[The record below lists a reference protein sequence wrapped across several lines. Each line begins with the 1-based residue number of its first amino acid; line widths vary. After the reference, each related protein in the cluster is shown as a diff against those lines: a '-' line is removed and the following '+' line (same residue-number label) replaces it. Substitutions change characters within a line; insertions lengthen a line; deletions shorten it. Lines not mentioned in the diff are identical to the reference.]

1 MAATLDDLLTVLED
15 QSKRFANIED
25 LQRKATAAI
34 EKTNSKSLSDKEDAI
49 IRKRIADEE
58 RLLTLLKDK
67 KIKEKDYNE
76 GVAKVTERFN
86 DVAKEIETAGG
97 NTVAEITKRFA
108 NEQKLNEVI
117 EKSLRTYSTSEKIVQ
132 IFGSSVKGAATL
144 ITSSFNSAATSS
156 TGISGALNMATD
168 TVKLVG
174 NAFKFVSENASSLAV
189 TLALVQPE
197 LAVALGAVSGV
208 SKAAGEAIGFFA
220 NNIMPI
226 LNRNIENMSKGFH
239 EAASAG
245 ALFTGGITELRE
257 SAHAAGL
264 GTEDFA
270 KGLKEFSADFVALGG
285 DVTNGGRRFVAIT
298 QQMSKNLGGDY
309 RNSFLQLGYSINEI
323 PGIIAK
329 VGAEA
334 SRAVGGASNQ
344 QVAQAVQD
352 YAKNLRLIADLTGQ
366 DAKTLQQKADAEF
379 KDLKFREFLNK
390 NVPAEQRAAVKNML
404 AALPADELEL
414 VKSRIVGF
422 GNISDSVAGII
433 GDQIPAYAES
443 SQQIFQLLASGKSS
457 VEAIADIDQG
467 ASKAA
472 ALQKSNLDDFATGAI
487 KAGGDIA
494 AAASKIADG
503 FDQTLATANRT
514 EADYERA
521 KANNLAAATA
531 NLGEETNA
539 LIALEKQTTDAF
551 IAQEN
556 ATKDALST
564 YAEGVK
570 LLNDK
575 TINLINGT
583 GSLIDFIKDN
593 IGTPAE
599 RSRREHGNPIGT
611 EAGSVLGTAGGL
623 VAGAEGGAL
632 AGAAI
637 GSVVPVVG
645 TAIGGA
651 IGTALGAVVGAYFGN
666 EAGKDVGSAI
676 SDSLSSVWNNMTGHE
691 FGGIASGPSTG
702 YLAKLHGT
710 EAILPENLTNML
722 LDVASNPSNNS
733 KNDEVYKM
741 IDNSIST
748 PMNQQTD
755 LMQTLISKVDQLID
769 ATKDVATYT
778 ERTSMRVA

>member
-1 MAATLDDLLTVLED
+1 LAATLDDLLTVLED

-25 LQRKATAAI
+25 LQKRATEAAQKGGASRQY
-34 EKTNSKSLSDKEDAI
+34 EKEQEI
-49 IRKRIADEE
+49 IRKRIAEEE
-58 RLLTLLKDK
+58 RLTRLLKERKIDQNVYDK
-67 KIKEKDYNE
+67 GLARAATEFEAAASSIGIAATTGLDALKDRFKADSDY
-76 GVAKVTERFN
+76 AK
-86 DVAKEIETAGG
+86 
-97 NTVAEITKRFA
+97 
-108 NEQKLNEVI
+108 LL
-117 EKSLRTYSTSEKIVQ
+117 EKSLYKVSGFTFAMDLGKLALTSYTK
-132 IFGSSVKGAATL
+132 TL
-144 ITSSFNSAATSS
+144 GTMQSSS
-156 TGISGALNMATD
+156 TGVSGAL
-168 TVKLVG
+168 
-174 NAFKFVSENASSLAV
+174 
-189 TLALVQPE
+189 E
-197 LAVALGAVSGV
+197 LAKGTVNTIGDALKFLGDNALIASLGLSELGPEAVAVGAGLGKFTG
-208 SKAAGEAIGFFA
+208 AAGDALKFFA
-220 NNIMPI
+220 NDIMPI

-270 KGLKEFSADFVALGG
+270 KGLKEFSSDFVALGG

-433 GDQIPAYAES
+433 ADQIPAYAQS
-443 SQQIFQLLASGKSS
+443 SQQIFQLLASGRSS
-457 VEAIADIDQG
+457 VQAIADIDQG

-472 ALQKSNLDDFATGAI
+472 AQQKSNLDDFATGAI

-494 AAASKIADG
+494 AAAAKIADG

-521 KANNLAAATA
+521 KADNLAAATA
-531 NLGEETNA
+531 NLGDETNKILA
-539 LIALEKQTTDAF
+539 IEKQTTDAF

-556 ATKDALST
+556 ATSA
-564 YAEGVK
+564 A
-570 LLNDK
+570 LNDYALMVQNLNELQ
-575 TINLINGT
+575 IDLINST
-583 GSLIDFIKDN
+583 GDLIKKFDD
-593 IGTPAE
+593 
-599 RSRREHGNPIGT
+599 
-611 EAGSVLGTAGGL
+611 LAGGKIDKSL
-623 VAGAEGGAL
+623 AKGVGSIAGGVAGASGGLFAG
-632 AGAAI
+632 AETGAAI
-637 GSVVPVVG
+637 GAGVGAIFPPAEALTVPIG
-645 TAIGGA
+645 AAIGAAAGA
-651 IGTALGAVVGAYFGN
+651 WLGDA
-666 EAGKDVGSAI
+666 AGSNLGSSIAE
-676 SDSLSSVWNNMTGHE
+676 SLTNWWNKTTGQAE
-691 FGGIASGPSTG
+691 GGLLSGPDSG
-702 YLAKLHGT
+702 FLAKLHGN
-710 EAILPENLTNML
+710 EAVIPLPTAMSSEELPEFLSAAVNN
-722 LDVASNPSNNS
+722 SNNS